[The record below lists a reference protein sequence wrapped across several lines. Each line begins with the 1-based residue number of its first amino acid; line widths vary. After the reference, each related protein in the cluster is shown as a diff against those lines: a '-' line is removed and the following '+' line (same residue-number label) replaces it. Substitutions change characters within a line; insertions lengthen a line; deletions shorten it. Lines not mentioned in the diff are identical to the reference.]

1 MTQKVTAKIKHSS
14 PLQDARLCDHLWNL
28 STLKAVEP
36 LGKFVLLVV
45 TREIKKEG
53 VSMHPPTLDQ
63 YIYRVKRLKK
73 CSIFKPVNADY
84 S

>member
-1 MTQKVTAKIKHSS
+1 MQKVTAKIKHSS

-45 TREIKKEG
+45 TREIKKRG
-53 VSMHPPTLDQ
+53 GFHAPS
-63 YIYRVKRLKK
+63 YFRSIYL
-73 CSIFKPVNADY
+73 
-84 S
+84 

>member
-45 TREIKKEG
+45 TREIKKRG
-53 VSMHPPTLDQ
+53 GFNAPS
-63 YIYRVKRLKK
+63 YFGSIYL
-73 CSIFKPVNADY
+73 
-84 S
+84 